1 MRQIRF
7 PGRLCLTTLL
17 FLSLWL
23 SGAMAQIQKP
33 AAAKLR
39 IFNTVSGLVTNE
51 KGAPLA
57 NVKVRPND
65 TPDAQPILTD
75 ANGRFRISI
84 GTATTAKLLFSLSGY
99 ADKVAEASTARQS
112 MTVVLKAQ
120 AFRPEYSRV
129 LTDAVR
135 INPNV
140 SGQPKDKDTPKP
152 PETPALT
159 LNCDQQSAP
168 LARFECVGNC
178 QADAGLI
185 QVLCTEFEND
195 ERFSVTL
202 LYRGNK
208 NLSRQIAIS
217 VLDGGQNALPEFAP
231 AVQAMNKAEGIATFS
246 FQFKKS
252 PDTVYPN
259 AFVESSFL
267 KVAVSPAGTSADTD
281 RGLFYFAC
289 DKQWPLTPRRVLALT
304 PLGEAAKLKKN

>member
-1 MRQIRF
+1 MRLNCSSLRISLTSLIF
-7 PGRLCLTTLL
+7 PI
-17 FLSLWL
+17 LWL
-23 SGAMAQIQKP
+23 GGITAQIQKP

-57 NVKVRPND
+57 NVKVRLNE
-65 TPDAQPILTD
+65 TPDAKPALTD

-84 GTATTAKLLFSLSGY
+84 GTATTAKLHFSLSGY
-99 ADKVAEASTARQS
+99 ANKVAEASTARQS

-120 AFRPEYSRV
+120 TFNRV
-129 LTDAVR
+129 LTEAVR

-140 SGQPKDKDTPKP
+140 SAQPKDKDTPKP

-159 LNCDQQSAP
+159 LNCEQQSAP
-168 LARFECVGNC
+168 LARFQCLGNC
-178 QADAGLI
+178 QTDAGLI

-208 NLSRQIAIS
+208 NLSRRITVT
-217 VLDGGQNALPEFAP
+217 VLDAGQNALQEFAP
-231 AVQAMNKAEGIATFS
+231 AIQPMNKAEGIAAFT

-252 PDTVYPN
+252 PDAVYPD

-267 KVAVSPAGTSADTD
+267 KVTVAGAGANPDTD
-281 RGLFYFAC
+281 SGLFYFNY

-304 PLGEAAKLKKN
+304 PMGEAAKLKKN